1 MSQHFQFHLDHTDKS
16 TSARA
21 GRWSTP
27 HGVVNTPAFM
37 PVGTLATVKGLTVDQ
52 LREAGAQMVL
62 SNTYHLALRPGADVV
77 AEMGGLHGFMQWDGP
92 ILTDSGGF
100 QVFSLAKLAKL
111 DDDGVAFRSHI
122 DGSLLELTPQRAI
135 EIQEKLGADCI
146 MCLDECP
153 PHDVPR
159 ERMLEAV
166 TRTTRW
172 AARCREAQ
180 TRDDQALFGIVQGG
194 TDLGLREESAAGLLP
209 LDFPG
214 YAVGGL
220 SVGESPREMYQTLDG
235 TVPLLPADR
244 PRYLMGVGTPRDLL
258 EAVLRGVDLFDC
270 VMPTRNGRNA
280 MAFTSAG
287 PVKMRNLKHQRD
299 PGPLDPACDCPVCTR
314 YSRAYLRHL
323 FIAREMLGPI
333 LLSWHNIAFYQK
345 LLRDLRVAIA
355 ENRAEEFRQV
365 HLAAWGQ

>member
-1 MSQHFQFHLDHTDKS
+1 
-16 TSARA
+16 
-21 GRWSTP
+21 
-27 HGVVNTPAFM
+27 M

-77 AEMGGLHGFMQWDGP
+77 ADLGGLHEFMRWDGP

-122 DGSLLELTPQRAI
+122 DGSLLELTPARAI
-135 EIQEKLGADCI
+135 KIQEQLGADCI

-153 PHDVPR
+153 PHDAPK
-159 ERMLEAV
+159 EKLEAAV

-172 AARCREAQ
+172 AARCRDAQ
-180 TRDDQALFGIVQGG
+180 QRDDQALFGIVQGG
-194 TDLGLREESAAGLLP
+194 TDPGLREVSAAGLLP

-214 YAVGGL
+214 YAIGGL
-220 SVGESPREMYQTLDG
+220 SVGETPREMYQTLDD
-235 TVPLLPADR
+235 TVPMLPTDR
-244 PRYLMGVGTPRDLL
+244 PRYLMGVGTPVDLI
-258 EAVLRGVDLFDC
+258 EAVLRGIDLFDC

-280 MAFTSAG
+280 MAFTSDG
-287 PVKMRNLKHQRD
+287 PVKMRNLSHQRD
-299 PGPLDPACDCPVCTR
+299 SGPLDPECGCPVCTK

-323 FIAREMLGPI
+323 FIAKEMLGPI
-333 LLSWHNIAFYQK
+333 LLSWHNIAFYQN
-345 LLRDLRVAIA
+345 LLRDLRAAIR
-355 ENRAEEFRQV
+355 ENRAEEFRTV
-365 HLAAWGQ
+365 RLARYCQ